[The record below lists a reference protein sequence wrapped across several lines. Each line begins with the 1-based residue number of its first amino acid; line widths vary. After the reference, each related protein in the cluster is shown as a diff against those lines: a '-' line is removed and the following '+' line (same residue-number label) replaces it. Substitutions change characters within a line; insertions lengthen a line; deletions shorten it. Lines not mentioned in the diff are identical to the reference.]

1 MVSLFIFYIFLTIRR
16 TDRTPFGARLRPF
29 SPSRSA
35 FSWTIF
41 PLPCPGLSHPRAV
54 VGPCLALAVTRSP
67 PVCMLSADTHPLS
80 RLPAVIGFNN
90 RMLLPTLLAACIF
103 GAAAIPGIDVDSPA
117 DDRELFRKLEE
128 QTNALAEK
136 GDVAVGRAERLEQCR
151 RGRTDA
157 FRLTAR
163 AATGAP
169 LAGTEIYRRGAQAAV
184 LIGASYKC
192 DKCSKWHNTLASGF
206 AVAADGVI
214 AINHHVAATANAE
227 AMGVM
232 TADGR
237 FFPVREVLAADKAH
251 DVALLRV
258 DAKDL
263 AFLPLRDDAPAG
275 TPILC
280 YSHPAST
287 FGCVS
292 EGLITRYFKMN
303 ETDRKGS
310 VFMQTTADYARGSS
324 GGPILDHY
332 GNAVGMVAS
341 TSPVFTSPTP
351 HACAGQGCQADDDEP
366 ADGAA

>member
-1 MVSLFIFYIFLTIRR
+1 
-16 TDRTPFGARLRPF
+16 
-29 SPSRSA
+29 
-35 FSWTIF
+35 
-41 PLPCPGLSHPRAV
+41 
-54 VGPCLALAVTRSP
+54 
-67 PVCMLSADTHPLS
+67 
-80 RLPAVIGFNN
+80 
-90 RMLLPTLLAACIF
+90 MLLPTLLAACVF

-117 DDRELFRKLEE
+117 DDRELFRKLEQ

-136 GDVAVGRAERLEQCR
+136 GDVAIGRSDRLEQCKR
-151 RGRTDA
+151 TRTDA
-157 FRLTAR
+157 VRLAPR
-163 AATGAP
+163 AEPGAS
-169 LAGTEIYRRGAQAAV
+169 LDGAEIYRRAARAAV
-184 LIGASYKC
+184 LIGSAYKC

-214 AINHHVAATANAE
+214 ATNHHVAATANAE

-237 FFPVREVLAADKAH
+237 FFPVVAVLATDKAH

-258 DAKDL
+258 EAKDL

-287 FGCVS
+287 FGCLS
-292 EGLITRYFKMN
+292 EGLITRYFKSN
-303 ETDRKGS
+303 ETDRKGA

-332 GNAVGMVAS
+332 GNVVGMVAS
-341 TSPVFTSPTP
+341 TSPVFSSPSPT
-351 HACAGQGCQADDDEP
+351 HAASKDAKPTTPSQQMVRHNCATARAILDLTR
-366 ADGAA
+366 AK